1 MPADTAGT
9 TTTARPIFR
18 ALPRFGRHKPTSA
31 NTYFVLVNNDGSSV
45 ATRDYPSAFDRI
57 RPRYRSVFEVDMSIR
72 QISIST
78 TFPSYGEAFDFVG
91 ELKAH
96 WRVTDPVNAVAL
108 GLEHPDG
115 FISTNLLAHFR
126 RILRPFRPD
135 ERAEAELAANS
146 QPNFGDLSPFSITD
160 YKIFLKL
167 DEPGR
172 ALLRDLTEK
181 ERHSEFD
188 ERRLGR
194 FRAYAE
200 DNNALLAL
208 HLANNPADTREVLQA
223 IIDFNAKRLDI
234 AATILRD
241 LIGSDTLASMEAHG
255 TTFDVANLLKQVVN
269 NLDSAPWD
277 ADPRQLESIP
287 RETLEQQLQ
296 KINAAEAETTGDVVE
311 ASVYTVSADGSD
323 LKRAFLG
330 VAESFGFTVA
340 GEEPAIAGSWF
351 QKIWLRAKDSAS
363 SEPVSERLHKIEKA
377 LELNTLGKARAEVD
391 REKANAVGVLLQ
403 AVAQQDSAVL
413 RLGSL
418 VIVKAR
424 GQVAAWTIS
433 EVEAAALEEN
443 SSLVRNPAEIL
454 EYLQS
459 LKSATCTNL
468 DGQADGLG
476 RSLDLLNHE
485 NARERPTGSR

>member
-1 MPADTAGT
+1 MSAETAGT
-9 TTTARPIFR
+9 TTTAGPIFR
-18 ALPRFGRHKPTSA
+18 ALPLFGPRNPTSA
-31 NTYFVLVNNDGSSV
+31 NTDFVLVKNDGSFV
-45 ATRDYPSAFDRI
+45 VTRDYPSLFDRI
-57 RPRYRSVFEVDMSIR
+57 RPRYRSAFEVDMSTR
-72 QISIST
+72 QMSIST
-78 TFPSYGEAFDFVG
+78 LFPSYGDAFDFVG
-91 ELKAH
+91 DLRAR
-96 WRVTDPVNAVAL
+96 WRVTNPVNAVSL
-108 GLEHPDG
+108 GVEHPENL
-115 FISTNLLAHFR
+115 ISTTLLAHFR
-126 RILRPFRPD
+126 RIVGRFRPD
-135 ERAEAELAANS
+135 ERVEAELAANS
-146 QPNFGDLSPFSITD
+146 QATFGDLSPFSITD
-160 YKIFLKL
+160 CKIFLKL

-172 ALLRDLTEK
+172 TLLRDLTEK
-181 ERHSEFD
+181 ERYSEFD
-188 ERRLGR
+188 EQRLRR

-200 DNNALLAL
+200 DNTALLAL
-208 HLANNPADTREVLQA
+208 HLANNPTDTRDVLQA

-296 KINAAEAETTGDVVE
+296 KINAAEAETTGDLVE
-311 ASVYTVSADGSD
+311 ASVYTISEDGSD

-330 VAESFGFTVA
+330 VAESFGFTLA
-340 GEEPAIAGSWF
+340 GEDPAISGSWF
-351 QKIWLRAKDSAS
+351 QKIWLRVKDSAS

-454 EYLQS
+454 KYLQS
-459 LKSATCTNL
+459 LETATCTSL

-476 RSLDLLNHE
+476 QSLDLLNHE
-485 NARERPTGSR
+485 DARGRPAGSR